1 MSAKDTLRRNKT
13 SIQSILCAD
22 YRLILNKVYE
32 RNLISNREYNNLKN
46 INRENDEGHTVEL
59 LDKIMNK
66 GEQVCRDFL
75 QVLQTDREIETTYP
89 ELKNTLQVDA
99 SLPPNSVQER
109 SLGRFLY
116 TFFSMVTTT
125 TTTFNHSCNVSFQ
138 KIYRLI
144 DSNVYII
151 TVLSDFPQMN
161 HYQLSKGQGR

>member
-116 TFFSMVTTT
+116 T
-125 TTTFNHSCNVSFQ
+125 
-138 KIYRLI
+138 
-144 DSNVYII
+144 
-151 TVLSDFPQMN
+151 
-161 HYQLSKGQGR
+161 